1 MPSRKRF
8 TAICLTPSPVSLH
21 PNRNCTM
28 TIGLPHS
35 PNIFSECLFTTL
47 TCPCVL
53 DAAWPGRIIRLQSCR
68 TCPSSRVKKSPR
80 PKGRLKCQE
89 RDFSCPHIRLTYRPE
104 ALRKITS
111 PSAAVLLPHPHSATT
126 TATKSQQSETS
137 IRGPDPIEKR
147 HQSLHRPRPEAVNP
161 HDHSNHPQGQ
171 PRHHDA
177 EHADRSD
184 GRPQRKPAAHAEGAA
199 EPELVE
205 PDRSGRG
212 QADPRDAALQ
222 QLASPQARCLGVGG
236 GGGGSLDR
244 NRRSRCAG
252 RGAAN

>member
-1 MPSRKRF
+1 
-8 TAICLTPSPVSLH
+8 
-21 PNRNCTM
+21 M

-35 PNIFSECLFTTL
+35 PKIFSECLFTRL
-47 TCPCVL
+47 TCPCVHG
-53 DAAWPGRIIRLQSCR
+53 AAWPGRIIRLQSCR
-68 TCPSSRVKKSPR
+68 SCLYSRVKKSPR

-89 RDFSCPHIRLTYRPE
+89 RDFSCPHIRLTYPPE
-104 ALRKITS
+104 ALGKITS
-111 PSAAVLLPHPHSATT
+111 PSAALPSHPYSAT
-126 TATKSQQSETS
+126 AVAAESQQSQTS

-147 HQSLHRPRPEAVNP
+147 HQSPHRPRSEAVNP
-161 HDHSNHPQGQ
+161 HDHSDHPQGQ

-184 GRPQRKPAAHAEGAA
+184 SRPQREPAAHAEGAA

-205 PDRSGRG
+205 PDGAGRG
-212 QADPRDAALQ
+212 QPDPRDAALQ

-244 NRRSRCAG
+244 SRRSRCAG